1 MAGQDQLINYDKDY
15 LQSFHQEDASGV
27 LLRPGSPDFSLPLVH
42 RYEGRHLKA
51 TCVHWEDFGEV

>member
-27 LLRPGSPDFSLPLVH
+27 LLRPGSPDLSLPLVH
-42 RYEGRHLKA
+42 RYEGRQ
-51 TCVHWEDFGEV
+51 